1 MARKNFVGWAGLPP
15 IAEFIEFIIGIRGD
29 YMERR
34 IEWDVNLTEANGIE
48 RYPFGPDGMIT
59 LKAAPRRS
67 VNEQPRITVESN
79 IDFEL
84 VVRYGKQEKKI
95 AVIPGKH
102 TY

>member
-1 MARKNFVGWAGLPP
+1 
-15 IAEFIEFIIGIRGD
+15 
-29 YMERR
+29 
-34 IEWDVNLTEANGIE
+34 
-48 RYPFGPDGMIT
+48 MIT

-84 VVRYGKQEKKI
+84 VVRYGKQEKRI
-95 AVIPGKH
+95 AVISGKH